1 VLILAAVALMGNLLW
16 LGRTD
21 SLDTAIYR
29 CYAHAFWDGPRML
42 HAADTRVC
50 VALWSEPPRQ
60 FHTFPHEYP
69 ALALAVFSLPLLLP
83 GVPYTAGFMAWM
95 GAIMLG
101 TTGWLIRRGQVEAA
115 AALVLYSLLAGWVF
129 TLQRFDLLAGLSVL
143 SALVLAQRGR
153 LRTAAALLALAT
165 LLKLFPVVLLPFLL
179 IAGRRGEAGRWRWD
193 VVAVFLA
200 VCGIG
205 VLPELL
211 LNPSALW
218 SPIHY
223 ELARPLQIE
232 SLPGSL
238 IWAGSGMPAGPVIG
252 GDGPRVVFSY
262 YSLSVVGGAQLFWG
276 MLAAAIG
283 VVGMVMAYGRA
294 WTRRDTLGRSF
305 ELAILVLMVS
315 GKVLSPQYILWI
327 LPVVAVVEGIRVRW
341 LLLCGLVCLITYF
354 YRIEPAGLQFDR
366 SFMATVLARNGLLCG
381 LMAVYAFGAGDSG
394 KGGASGCGRMVGT
407 DRLRP
412 GVRDVLKHR

>member
-1 VLILAAVALMGNLLW
+1 MRGTRAQADTRAGNRGRERLAVAVLILAAAALMGNLLW

-42 HAADTRVC
+42 HAADTRAC

-60 FHTFPHEYP
+60 FHTFPREYP

-115 AALVLYSLLAGWVF
+115 AAFVLYSLLAGWVF
-129 TLQRFDLLAGLSVL
+129 TLQRFDLLAGVGVL
-143 SALVLAQRGR
+143 CALVLAQRGR
-153 LRTAAALLALAT
+153 MRAAAALLALAT

-179 IAGRRGEAGRWRWD
+179 IAGRRGDSGRWRWD
-193 VVAVFLA
+193 VAAVFLA
-200 VCGIG
+200 VCGAG
-205 VLPELL
+205 MLPELL
-211 LNPSALW
+211 LSPAALW

-238 IWAGSGMPAGPVIG
+238 LWAGSGMPNGPIT

-262 YSLSVVGGAQLFWG
+262 YSLSVVGGAQWLG
-276 MLAAAIG
+276 GTLAAAIG
-283 VVGMVMAYGRA
+283 VVGMGLAYGRA

-327 LPVVAVVEGIRVRW
+327 LPVAAVVEGIRVRW
-341 LLLCGLVCLITYF
+341 LVLCGLVCLITYF
-354 YRIEPAGLQFDR
+354 YRVEPAGLQFDKA
-366 SFMATVLARNGLLCG
+366 FMATVLARNGLLCG
-381 LMAVYAFGAGDSG
+381 LLVIYAFGAGDAAKSG
-394 KGGASGCGRMVGT
+394 
-407 DRLRP
+407 
-412 GVRDVLKHR
+412 